1 VRISG
6 IRRTDDIDLLDDGV
20 GGDEFNFSGLHAGKP
35 AVVKAEV
42 DDDGV
47 DVVGE
52 GEDPPVEIAVLLGE
66 GPGQPEDDFE
76 DPPSSDD
83 DDDIHV
89 PVCLD
94 DPEQDDRDLAAGL
107 FRIAP
112 RDCHVKHEWDDTAGA
127 MQWTNRADGTPLG
140 RSSFMGDSCILVKC
154 CVHDHV
160 RCGRILRCSEVWDHV
175 DEHLEQFFK
184 RGGAYAKRN
193 HIVEQGH
200 HMAML
205 ESIEAALKHV
215 RLARRKAPAVPV
227 VAP

>member
-1 VRISG
+1 MRISG

-160 RCGRILRCSEVWDHV
+160 RCGRRCVRKGPAASAGRHLPRAMPSARSARTPRPTSEGSVPAAVLPGTELRPE
-175 DEHLEQFFK
+175 
-184 RGGAYAKRN
+184 
-193 HIVEQGH
+193 
-200 HMAML
+200 
-205 ESIEAALKHV
+205 
-215 RLARRKAPAVPV
+215 
-227 VAP
+227 